1 MGKILDLKT
10 ITDSRGSLSVIEK
23 ILPFEIKRL
32 YYIYNCNDEV
42 RGGHRHRKTVQALIC
57 VSGSCEVYWTNGKI
71 EETVLLDRPGK
82 CLIVYPED
90 WHTMSKFTPDAVLLV
105 LASEYFNADDYIDE
119 GYDK

>member
-10 ITDSRGSLSVIEK
+10 ITDNRGSLSVIEK

-42 RGGHRHRKTVQALIC
+42 RGGHRHKKTVQALIC
-57 VSGSCEVYWTNGKI
+57 VAGSCEIFWTNGKTK
-71 EETVLLDRPGK
+71 ESVLLDSPGK
-82 CLIVYPED
+82 CLIVNPED

-119 GYDK
+119 GY